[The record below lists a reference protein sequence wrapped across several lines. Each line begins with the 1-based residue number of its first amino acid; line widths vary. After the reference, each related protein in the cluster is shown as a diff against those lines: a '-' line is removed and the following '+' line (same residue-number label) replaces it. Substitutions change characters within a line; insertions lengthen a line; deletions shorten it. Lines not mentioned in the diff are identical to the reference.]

1 MMTALYAGAAVRRIT
16 PDLDAGPA
24 YLAGF
29 QANRP
34 ATGVHDHLH
43 VRAMALRAG
52 ESGDASPFLLAVCD
66 LIGLLH
72 ADVLAIRRAA
82 APHGLDT
89 SALVVACT
97 HVHSGPDTIGL
108 WGRSRL
114 RSGVDPDYL
123 AYARRRWSMP
133 LLKPWRACVL
143 RTCAPARHRW
153 RPGSR
158 TRATPR
164 SSTAS

>member
-43 VRAMALRAG
+43 VRALALRAG
-52 ESGDASPFLLAVCD
+52 ESGDAPPFLLAICD

-72 ADVLAIRRAA
+72 ADVLDIRRAA
-82 APHGLDT
+82 AGRGLDASASSSPAPT
-89 SALVVACT
+89 STLGPTRSACGAARACDRAST
-97 HVHSGPDTIGL
+97 PTT
-108 WGRSRL
+108 WPMSRN
-114 RSGVDPDYL
+114 
-123 AYARRRWSMP
+123 RWSMP
-133 LLKPWRACVL
+133 SPLPWRACAP
-143 RTCAPARHRW
+143 RTYASAGHR
-153 RPGSR
+153 
-158 TRATPR
+158 
-164 SSTAS
+164 